1 MLITTYN
8 VNSLITRLPR
18 LISLLELH
26 KPDVA
31 LIQETKST
39 PEGFPHL
46 PLQAAG
52 YVAADHS
59 AGRWAGVA
67 ILARSDLGIA
77 DIEMGLPGEPDPT
90 QARWMEA
97 TVSDVRFASV
107 YVPNGRMVGSDEFVA
122 KLQFLE
128 ALANRAEAMAS
139 GPSIVAGDFNVCPTD
154 LDVWDPTQ
162 VHGATHITPEERSR
176 WSAVRDTGFT
186 DAFRYLNPEAPG
198 FTWWD
203 YRAGHFPKGYGLRI
217 DHALVSTHLAP
228 RLEDATVERAYRKV
242 STVPGTKPSDHAPL
256 LVRLGAEIVKR

>member
-1 MLITTYN
+1 VLVVTYN
-8 VNSLITRLPR
+8 VNSLLTRLPR
-18 LISLLELH
+18 LTSLLELH
-26 KPDVA
+26 RPDVA
-31 LIQETKST
+31 LVQETKST

-67 ILARSDLGIA
+67 ILARSELGIGGVTT
-77 DIEMGLPGEPDPT
+77 GLPGEPEPA

-97 TVSDVRFASV
+97 TVGDVRFASV
-107 YVPNGRMVGSDEFVA
+107 YVPNGRMVGSDEFAA
-122 KLQFLE
+122 KLRFLDAMADRAA
-128 ALANRAEAMAS
+128 ALAS
-139 GPSIVAGDFNVCPTD
+139 TPSIVAGDFNVCPTD
-154 LDVWDPTQ
+154 LDVWDTTQ

-176 WSAVRDTGFT
+176 WSAVRDTGYT
-186 DAFRYLNPEAPG
+186 DAFRHLNPDDPG

-217 DHALVSTHLAP
+217 DHALVSMHLAD
-228 RLEDATVERAYRKV
+228 RLEAATVERAYRKV

-256 LVRLGAEIVKR
+256 LVRLGAG

>member
-1 MLITTYN
+1 MLVATYN

-67 ILARSDLGIA
+67 ILARSDLSIA
-77 DIEMGLPGEPDPT
+77 DIDVGLPGEPDPT

-97 TVSDVRFASV
+97 TVGDVRFASV
-107 YVPNGRMVGSDEFVA
+107 YVPNGRMVGTDEFAA
-122 KLQFLE
+122 KLRFLE
-128 ALANRAEAMAS
+128 ALADRAKTLAP
-139 GPSIVAGDFNVCPTD
+139 GPSIVAGDFNVCPSD

-176 WSAVRDTGFT
+176 WSAVRDTGYT
-186 DAFRYLNPEAPG
+186 DAFRHLNPEAPG

-217 DHALVSTHLAP
+217 DHALVSTHLAG
-228 RLEDATVERAYRKV
+228 RLEAATVERAYRKV

-256 LVRLGAEIVKR
+256 LVRLEARIS